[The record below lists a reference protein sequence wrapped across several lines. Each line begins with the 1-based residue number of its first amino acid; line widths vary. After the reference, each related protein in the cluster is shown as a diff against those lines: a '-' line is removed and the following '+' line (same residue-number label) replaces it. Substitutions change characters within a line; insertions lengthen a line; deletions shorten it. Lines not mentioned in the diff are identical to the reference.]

1 MTNVPLLLY
10 CQTVHGAQKNIL
22 ILLKIFLSHLASL
35 GTHGDAGAAHV
46 RELVAARVAVAGVRG
61 SSAAR
66 GTRARGHAHAAHV
79 LVLHAARVAGTC
91 KYYFIVKIFSTKNF
105 KAPTNIF
112 LYNNLC

>member
-1 MTNVPLLLY
+1 M
-10 CQTVHGAQKNIL
+10 
-22 ILLKIFLSHLASL
+22 SHLASL

-79 LVLHAARVAGTC
+79 LILHAGRVAGAC
-91 KYYFIVKIFSTKNF
+91 KYFLYCK
-105 KAPTNIF
+105 NIF
-112 LYNNLC
+112 NKK

>member
-1 MTNVPLLLY
+1 M
-10 CQTVHGAQKNIL
+10 I
-22 ILLKIFLSHLASL
+22 HLASL

-66 GTRARGHAHAAHV
+66 GTRARGHAHATHV

-91 KYYFIVKIFSTKNF
+91 KY
-105 KAPTNIF
+105 
-112 LYNNLC
+112 LL

>member
-1 MTNVPLLLY
+1 M
-10 CQTVHGAQKNIL
+10 
-22 ILLKIFLSHLASL
+22 FLHTSSEDRGSTDTYYQYLQSISLCYLASL

-79 LVLHAARVAGTC
+79 LVLHAARVAGAY
-91 KYYFIVKIFSTKNF
+91 KYFYDK
-105 KAPTNIF
+105 NIF
-112 LYNNLC
+112 HINDQGIIYQF